1 LGVDKLDNRD
11 INQIACHG
19 RINLLKRLAAEIAN
33 SYEVE
38 IVKEPSPVLVMM
50 RVEESVE
57 NTIFN
62 AGEIFAIECE
72 VKVNGVSG
80 FSCIINENEYE
91 RAYYAALLSAVFK
104 TNSPLNNKQLKA
116 LKKELDSINR
126 KRSLEFGAIKST
138 KVKFEVMEA

>member
-1 LGVDKLDNRD
+1 LGVDKLDNKD

-19 RINLLKRLAAEIAN
+19 RINLLKRLAAEIAGL
-33 SYEVE
+33 YEIE

-62 AGEIFAIECE
+62 AGEIFTIECE

-80 FSCIINENEYE
+80 FSYIINEDEYE

-104 TNSPLNNKQLKA
+104 TNIPLNNSQLRA
-116 LKKELDSINR
+116 LKKELDNINK
-126 KRSLEFGAIKST
+126 KRSWEFSAIKST
-138 KVKFEVMEA
+138 KVKFDVMEE